1 VAEAKKQEQKQ
12 EEKPEAA
19 GNVQAKLDLEREK
32 VPEKPKPVSK
42 LRRTNAALDEIMSTS
57 QGKTY
62 VTLAI
67 TVVITAVMIFFAV
80 SPALSSITRQ
90 LDKNNV
96 LVERN
101 QKMSSKVSTILA
113 LQQKEQASKASYED
127 FEAILSNDLN
137 ETKVYTE
144 IYNILKSKVPQ
155 AKLRSVSFTKS
166 AEGAPNFAD
175 LGLDPKT
182 GIVNLRITAVMPVA
196 SVDELVKTLEESD
209 KIYNIQTMG
218 IAKTDDV
225 VGDNIQVDVQGYT
238 LYWLTDEELGNLNQ

>member
-1 VAEAKKQEQKQ
+1 VAEAEKQEQKP
-12 EEKPEAA
+12 EEA
-19 GNVQAKLDLEREK
+19 GNIKAKLDLGKEK
-32 VPEKPKPVSK
+32 GPEKPKAVSK

-113 LQQKEQASKASYED
+113 LQQKEQANKTAYAD
-127 FEAILSNDLN
+127 FDAILSNNLN
-137 ETKVYTE
+137 ETKMYTE

-155 AKLRSVSFTKS
+155 AKLRSISFAKS
-166 AEGAPNFAD
+166 AEGSPEFTD
-175 LGLDPKT
+175 LGLDSKT

-196 SVDELVKTLEESD
+196 SVNELVKTLEESD

-225 VGDNIQVDVQGYT
+225 VGDNVQVDVQCYT
-238 LYWLTDEELGNLNQ
+238 LYWLTDEELETLFQ